1 MRGDRA
7 KLTDGAYLRRLNSI
21 KIQTKRCTSDD
32 SKTAL
37 RDVTAVRAPHP
48 DIWRLWL
55 SPIRTA
61 SALNAASARGERQ
74 ILPRQTNSTAGFRG
88 MSCDP
93 PWSLS
98 DTIFPTLAHSMGD
111 TIQGPSASQAPALV
125 AAYGARAA

>member
-32 SKTAL
+32 SKTPL

-55 SPIRTA
+55 SP
-61 SALNAASARGERQ
+61 
-74 ILPRQTNSTAGFRG
+74 
-88 MSCDP
+88 
-93 PWSLS
+93 
-98 DTIFPTLAHSMGD
+98 
-111 TIQGPSASQAPALV
+111 PSPGS
-125 AAYGARAA
+125 